1 MYGNH
6 YGGNG
11 MDKKLK
17 RKKGY
22 QLFDVPNTSRG
33 RRFVQDINDFINRD
47 WYGYQRRGRS
57 PKPGVPLN
65 SQGQSRVLDS
75 SGWAIYVRGVPV
87 PKIFR
92 EHSAAKQLDYFR
104 KELKYEYN
112 RWQKTFKESEG
123 FKKEAVN
130 LGLAVKGM
138 QKRTFTLFGWTI
150 SLWKDLEIQNLQE
163 WGTYHDIS

>member
-1 MYGNH
+1 MA
-6 YGGNG
+6 
-11 MDKKLK
+11 

-33 RRFVQDINDFINRD
+33 HRFVQDINDFINRD

-87 PKIFR
+87 SKEFL
-92 EHSAAKQLDYFR
+92 EHSAAKRNDEIMKLYHKEFDDRIEAQREIRALNDDTYELER
-104 KELKYEYN
+104 ELKKLN
-112 RWQKTFKESEG
+112 RK
-123 FKKEAVN
+123 
-130 LGLAVKGM
+130 
-138 QKRTFTLFGWTI
+138 FTYRKISLFGWNI
-150 SLWKDLEIQNLQE
+150 SLWRDDKDAKP
-163 WGTYHDIS
+163 S